1 MISTHKLSKRFGH
14 RLALQDIDLQVRAGE
29 IVALLGP
36 NGAGKSTLLRV
47 LATLAQPSFGAV
59 EVAGCRLP
67 EQGPEARARVGY
79 VGHQPLL
86 YGDLS
91 AEQNLNF
98 FASLYGAVN
107 PSRRI
112 DQLLNQFG
120 LAARRGETV
129 RNFSRGMQQRLAIA
143 RALLHR
149 PAVLLLDEP
158 HSGLDR
164 EAAAILDKLLRAHAK
179 SGAVILI
186 ATHDLNRV
194 LGLAQRVE
202 VLAAGRLVAS
212 LPKSKLTAK
221 QLPIV
226 YDRALRSAHG
236 R

>member
-14 RLALQDIDLQVRAGE
+14 RLALQDIDLQVRTGE

-47 LATLAQPSFGAV
+47 LATLTQPTFGAI
-59 EVAGCRLP
+59 EVTGWRLP
-67 EQGPEARARVGY
+67 QQGAEARARIGY

-86 YGDLS
+86 YADLS
-91 AEQNLNF
+91 AAQNLAF
-98 FASLYGAVN
+98 FARLYGIEKAG
-107 PSRRI
+107 RRI
-112 DQLLNQFG
+112 DQLLSKFG
-120 LAARRGETV
+120 LEARRSEPV

-143 RALLHR
+143 RALLHK

-164 EAAAILDKLLRAHAK
+164 EAAIILDKLLRAQAK
-179 SGAVILI
+179 GGAAILL

-212 LPKSKLTAK
+212 LPKSKLTAN
-221 QLPIV
+221 QLPV
-226 YDRALRSAHG
+226 AYDRVLRGVRAS
-236 R
+236 